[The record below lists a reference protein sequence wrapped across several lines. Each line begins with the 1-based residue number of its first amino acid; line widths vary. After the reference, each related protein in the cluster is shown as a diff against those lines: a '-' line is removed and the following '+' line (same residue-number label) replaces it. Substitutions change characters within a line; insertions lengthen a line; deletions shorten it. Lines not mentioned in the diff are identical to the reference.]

1 MLETWVLDHPDYG
14 RIEVR
19 SGFDKDFLA
28 VDPDWPGEPPE
39 KFKDDPDAGE
49 RAPADAKPWT
59 RLGEFRKN
67 PPLRLQILVDGEV
80 QHQYDS
86 IEQGSARIPL
96 RGPGKKDKLELF
108 VSIGTDRSKPHLRLQ
123 VNTFKDILQI
133 EFREGST
140 VVEFDPPAGSR
151 GERRRE
157 MMQSSPVRRT
167 AIPIIEGIGK
177 SGWAIAVIVLS
188 PLIGRFLDW
197 LSQFLPDWELPEF
210 TLPHVDLPV
219 PELPRVTLPTPNI
232 DLPNLPSLP
241 PLPEW
246 VQLMME
252 YTKIWVPIVV
262 GIAVGIIA
270 LRNYRKSEAE
280 KEQWREKRASADTA
294 ETRPSSTREQPGQTE
309 EDSAEE
315 TNPYRPKD

>member
-28 VDPDWPGEPPE
+28 LDPEWPGEPPE

-49 RAPADAKPWT
+49 RAPADAKPWS

-67 PPLRLQILVDGEV
+67 PPLRLQVLVDGEV
-80 QHQYDS
+80 QHQYDN
-86 IEQGSARIPL
+86 IDQGSARIPL
-96 RGPGKKDKLELF
+96 HGPGKKDKLELF
-108 VSIGTDRSKPHLRLQ
+108 VNFGTDRSKPHLRLQ

-151 GERRRE
+151 GERRRA

-167 AIPIIEGIGK
+167 AIPIIEGLGK
-177 SGWAIAVIVLS
+177 SGWAIAVLVLS

-197 LSQFLPDWELPEF
+197 LLQFMPDWELPEF

-219 PELPRVTLPTPNI
+219 PDLPQVTLPTPNI

-246 VQLMME
+246 VELIME
-252 YTKIWVPIVV
+252 YSKIWVPIVV
-262 GIAVGIIA
+262 GIVVGVVA

-294 ETRPSSTREQPGQTE
+294 ETRPSSTREQPGRTE

>member
-28 VDPDWPGEPPE
+28 ADPDWPGEPPE

-49 RAPADAKPWT
+49 RAPADAKAWT
-59 RLGEFRKN
+59 RLGELRKN
-67 PPLRLQILVDGEV
+67 PPLRLQVLVDGEV

-96 RGPGKKDKLELF
+96 YGPGKKDKLELF
-108 VSIGTDRSKPHLRLQ
+108 ANFGTDRSKPHLRLQ

-151 GERRRE
+151 GERRHE
-157 MMQSSPVRRT
+157 IMQSSPVRRT

-177 SGWAIAVIVLS
+177 SGWAIAVLVLS

-197 LSQFLPDWELPEF
+197 LSQFLPDWKLPEF

-219 PELPRVTLPTPNI
+219 PELPQVTLPTPNI
-232 DLPNLPSLP
+232 DLPIPSLP

-262 GIAVGIIA
+262 GIVVGIIA

-280 KEQWREKRASADTA
+280 KEQWRENSASADTT

-309 EDSAEE
+309 EDSVKD

>member
-28 VDPDWPGEPPE
+28 VDPDWPGELPE
-39 KFKDDPDAGE
+39 KFSDDPDAGE

-67 PPLRLQILVDGEV
+67 PPLRMQVLVDDQV
-80 QHQYDS
+80 QHQYDG
-86 IEQGSARIPL
+86 IEQGSNRIPL

-108 VSIGTDRSKPHLRLQ
+108 VNFGTDRSKPHLRLQ

-197 LSQFLPDWELPEF
+197 LSQFLPDWKLPEF

-219 PELPRVTLPTPNI
+219 PDLPQVTLPTPNI

-246 VQLMME
+246 VQLMICLL
-252 YTKIWVPIVV
+252 YTSD
-262 GIAVGIIA
+262 A
-270 LRNYRKSEAE
+270 
-280 KEQWREKRASADTA
+280 AD
-294 ETRPSSTREQPGQTE
+294 E
-309 EDSAEE
+309 
-315 TNPYRPKD
+315 

>member
-14 RIEVR
+14 CIEVR

-28 VDPDWPGEPPE
+28 DDPDWPGELPE
-39 KFKDDPDAGE
+39 KFKGDPDAGK

-59 RLGEFRKN
+59 RLAEFTKN
-67 PPLRLQILVDGEV
+67 PPLRLQVIVDGKV
-80 QHQYDS
+80 QHQYES
-86 IEQGSARIPL
+86 LEQGTARIPL
-96 RGPGKKDKLELF
+96 RGPGKKDKLEVL
-108 VSIGTDRSKPHLRLQ
+108 VNLGTERSKPHLRLV

-157 MMQSSPVRRT
+157 MMQSSTLRRT
-167 AIPIIEGIGK
+167 AIPIVEGIGK
-177 SGWAIAVIVLS
+177 SGWAIAVLVLS
-188 PLIGRFLDW
+188 PLVGRFLDW
-197 LSQFLPDWELPEF
+197 LSQFLPDWELPHF

-219 PELPRVTLPTPNI
+219 PDLPQVTLPTPNI
-232 DLPNLPSLP
+232 ALPSLPSLP

-246 VQLMME
+246 VDLLME
-252 YTKIWVPIVV
+252 YSKIWMPIVIGIVV
-262 GIAVGIIA
+262 GVIA

-280 KEQWREKRASADTA
+280 KEQWREKRASADAA
-294 ETRPSSTREQPGQTE
+294 EARPHSTRVQPEQPDKGSTE
-309 EDSAEE
+309 ESS
-315 TNPYRPKD
+315 PYRPKD